1 MAAAVEGHSA
11 RCREHRDAKGRIS
24 GSAIEENH
32 RLKFTLEK
40 AGFSLIYDG
49 VKRPLA
55 RRRDSPTAFE
65 VVMYRK
71 MLHVEVKTM
80 QGFHGAGEDIMAVL
94 EAGET
99 TEVSSEVQKGTLL
112 NFHQR
117 F

>member
-1 MAAAVEGHSA
+1 
-11 RCREHRDAKGRIS
+11 
-24 GSAIEENH
+24 
-32 RLKFTLEK
+32 
-40 AGFSLIYDG
+40 
-49 VKRPLA
+49 
-55 RRRDSPTAFE
+55 
-65 VVMYRK
+65 
-71 MLHVEVKTM
+71 M